1 MGRILTV
8 IDGSEIKNSAVQ
20 SIDQLL
26 DYVAG
31 IDIRQRGTNSIQAD
45 ISVRGGSFDQVLVLL
60 NGVNLT
66 DPQTGHHNLDIP
78 VSLSDVSRIEILQG
92 ASARVLG
99 TNAFS
104 GAINIVTEYPNRRS
118 LTAELIGGSYATFGQ
133 SLSGSI
139 GTQKLHTF
147 ASVSNKSSKGYMT
160 NTDYQFFNLF
170 SQTGL
175 NSDKFGYF
183 NLQLAAQLK
192 DFGANSFYTLAYP
205 MQYESTKTFMGAL
218 SWDLYKDKW
227 SYNAQVYWRR
237 HHDRFELF
245 RDSVTNKPMWY
256 KTHNYHLTDITGA
269 KATVAYL
276 SRIGKTTLGLDV
288 RNEHIYSNVLGT
300 PIDSMKA
307 PLEKNGYFT
316 KANNRLIETVFVD
329 HSINFNRWYVSLG
342 AAGTNS
348 TTFGLNYY
356 GGVDIAYAFNN
367 HFRVFADANSAVRI
381 PTFTDLYYKSAT
393 QIANPDLQPE
403 RSQTIEIGA
412 KLNKLGWQLD
422 ATVYKRF
429 GQNVIDWV
437 KEPDSTK
444 WQSQNLT
451 KVNALGTD
459 ITLRYTFK
467 HFAVKTVAVSYSY
480 LQMDK
485 SADDYDSKYAL
496 DYLKNKFI
504 VSLDHKIW
512 NKLSAAWK
520 FGYFDRAGTYTD
532 RKSQLQKFEPYPML
546 DCRLLWDDKYF
557 DVFSDV
563 NNIFNTVYAD
573 YGGLVQPGVNFNI
586 GIRMKL

>member
-1 MGRILTV
+1 M
-8 IDGSEIKNSAVQ
+8 
-20 SIDQLL
+20 
-26 DYVAG
+26 
-31 IDIRQRGTNSIQAD
+31 
-45 ISVRGGSFDQVLVLL
+45 
-60 NGVNLT
+60 
-66 DPQTGHHNLDIP
+66 
-78 VSLSDVSRIEILQG
+78 
-92 ASARVLG
+92 
-99 TNAFS
+99 
-104 GAINIVTEYPNRRS
+104 
-118 LTAELIGGSYATFGQ
+118 
-133 SLSGSI
+133 
-139 GTQKLHTF
+139 
-147 ASVSNKSSKGYMT
+147 
-160 NTDYQFFNLF
+160 
-170 SQTGL
+170 
-175 NSDKFGYF
+175 
-183 NLQLAAQLK
+183 
-192 DFGANSFYTLAYP
+192 
-205 MQYESTKTFMGAL
+205 
-218 SWDLYKDKW
+218 
-227 SYNAQVYWRR
+227 
-237 HHDRFELF
+237 
-245 RDSVTNKPMWY
+245 
-256 KTHNYHLTDITGA
+256 TDITGA

-300 PIDSMKA
+300 SIDSMRA

-356 GGVDIAYAFNN
+356 GGVDVAYAFNN

-412 KLNKLGWQLD
+412 KLNKFGWQLD

-451 KVNALGTD
+451 KVNALGSEA
-459 ITLRYTFK
+459 TLRYTFK
-467 HFAVKTVAVSYSY
+467 NKLIKTVALSYSY

-485 SADDYDSKYAL
+485 SADNYDSKYAL

-504 VSLDHKIW
+504 VSVDHKIW
-512 NKLSAAWK
+512 NKLSAVWK

-532 RKSQLQKFEPYPML
+532 RKNQLQKFEPYSML
-546 DCRLLWDDKYF
+546 DCRLRWNDQYF
-557 DVFSDV
+557 DVFGDV

-573 YGGLVQPGVNFNI
+573 YGGLAQPGVNFNI
-586 GIRMKL
+586 GVRIKL